1 MSECVLVCGLVFSPC
16 TALLPPHLPCPAAG
30 TRTRP
35 PAAPGRLP
43 RAGAGA
49 ACPCAWGSTSVHQD
63 GAWGGTSHRPDPHL
77 PLPFLEHSP
86 SPRADGSPEKF
97 SLVTFAVSTMVGSSA
112 RSGRCTCAP
121 LRKLRRK
128 SFQESRRCARAGPI
142 AKQGNKQGHKN
153 KAIWLVALFGL
164 WPCFSSKQ
172 GHKQGHKKKQ
182 GHKQGHKQGN
192 MSLSGTGY

>member
-1 MSECVLVCGLVFSPC
+1 MSECGLVCGLVFPPC

-97 SLVTFAVSTMVGSSA
+97 SIATFAVSTMVGSSA

-128 SFQESRRCARAGPI
+128 SFQERACAVGHRPRAKRARADTQR
-142 AKQGNKQGHKN
+142 AY
-153 KAIWLVALFGL
+153 AGL
-164 WPCFSSKQ
+164 Q
-172 GHKQGHKKKQ
+172 A
-182 GHKQGHKQGN
+182 
-192 MSLSGTGY
+192 